1 MLRISD
7 CVRNLVVPQP
17 TEGQR
22 NYDTFLQRIKTISGL
37 RSYMEL
43 TITQNGALFLAH
55 NRDKISKHRAALFW
69 PLRAR
74 ASKQDAQ
81 YIRGLKFIRL
91 QNLRRAH

>member
-1 MLRISD
+1 
-7 CVRNLVVPQP
+7 
-17 TEGQR
+17 
-22 NYDTFLQRIKTISGL
+22 
-37 RSYMEL
+37 MEL
-43 TITQNGALFLAH
+43 TITQNGALFFAH
-55 NRDKISKHRAALFW
+55 NKDKILKHRAAPFW